1 MERKNAKCSQP
12 FSLKGKI
19 SVCRNTPGF
28 QKHSYKLPCCTGEQ
42 NQPANSLPLWF
53 RASCQELKTPK
64 AVVAH
69 LTKGIDTELVY
80 EIPKPFD
87 HVLYLLLTFALQK

>member
-1 MERKNAKCSQP
+1 MQNAPSPSASKARSLLSYAEIHLDFRSTAMNYPVVQASKTSQLTNP
-12 FSLKGKI
+12 
-19 SVCRNTPGF
+19 
-28 QKHSYKLPCCTGEQ
+28 
-42 NQPANSLPLWF
+42 PLWF
-53 RASCQELKTPK
+53 RALCQELKTPK
-64 AVVAH
+64 AVVTH